1 MKKVLVSLLLASLM
15 IFSLVGCSAHLS
27 HYSALMLV
35 TTNKSDEASMSFS
48 SFNGTK
54 VFTLTLKEGG
64 VIKYSAVIES
74 GEATVYIEVGEN
86 KTEMFKITSGESI
99 NSYYELYDYKGKV
112 YITVESNGKI
122 SEGRFDFEVEY
133 N

>member
-1 MKKVLVSLLLASLM
+1 MHV
-15 IFSLVGCSAHLS
+15 S

-35 TTNKSDEASMSFS
+35 TTNTSEKASMSFS

-64 VIKYSAVIES
+64 VIKYSAEIES
-74 GEATVYIEVGEN
+74 GEATVYIDKGEE
-86 KTEMFKITSGESI
+86 KTEMFKIGLGESVK
-99 NSYYELYDYKGKV
+99 SFYELYNYKGKV

-122 SEGRFDFEVEY
+122 SEGKFDFEVEY

>member
-1 MKKVLVSLLLASLM
+1 MKKVLALLLAALVV
-15 IFSLVGCSAHLS
+15 FSVVGCNAYIS

-35 TTNKSDEASMSFS
+35 TTNTSEKASMSFS

-54 VFTLTLKEGG
+54 VFKLSLREGG
-64 VIKYSAVIES
+64 VIRYSAVIES
-74 GEATVYIEVGEN
+74 GDATVYIDLGDEKIEL
-86 KTEMFKITSGESI
+86 FKITSGEKI
-99 NSYYELYDYKGKV
+99 NSYHELYNYNGKV

-122 SEGRFDFEVEY
+122 SEGKFDFEVEY

>member
-54 VFTLTLKEGG
+54 VFTLSLTEGG

-99 NSYYELYDYKGKV
+99 NSYYELYNYKGKV

>member
-1 MKKVLVSLLLASLM
+1 MKKVIVSLLLASLM
-15 IFSLVGCSAHLS
+15 IFSLVGCSAYLS

-54 VFTLTLKEGG
+54 VFTLSLTEGG

-99 NSYYELYDYKGKV
+99 NSYYELYNYKGKV

>member
-1 MKKVLVSLLLASLM
+1 MKKVIVSLLLASLM